1 MKSLVL
7 AEKPSVA
14 RDIARVLGCHKNI
27 SGAIEG
33 SNYIVT
39 WALGHLVT
47 LADPEEYDKKFKAW
61 DMSYLPMVPKKWE
74 LVVIKQTSKQYH
86 NVKTQLFRKDVSEII
101 IATDAGREG
110 ELVARWILD
119 KSGCH
124 KPIRRL
130 WISSVTDKA
139 IKEGFAHLKDGRAY
153 NDLYHAARSR
163 AEADWLV
170 GINATRALTCKYNA
184 QLSCGRVQ
192 TPTLALIVKR
202 EQEIESF
209 VSKPFWEIIA
219 TFEMDGHKYEGKW
232 EKDGESRLDQ
242 KEMAEKIAA
251 FCQSKEAVIKDMK
264 TERKEFQPPLLF
276 NLSSLQATA
285 NKAFKYSPKKTLDI
299 LQKLYQKGIVS
310 YPRSDSNYVTE
321 GEAELFPDILE
332 KLGQF
337 EDYKSLMPVP
347 NPSIIHNKRFVN
359 EKKVSDHY
367 AIIPTEQVTNPSRLS
382 GEERNIYDLIVRRLI
397 AAHYESAVF
406 DYTTITTLVDGR
418 AEFIS
423 KGKQQIR
430 EGWRQVVFLD
440 DKDEDTILPNVKK
453 DDTGIVKKVKVKEGK
468 TQPPKRYTEG
478 QLITLMKTAG
488 KHLDNEELE
497 KVLMKSEGLGT
508 EATRAGIITSL
519 KDRKY
524 IDVKK
529 NQVFATDKGKVLIK
543 AIGEEILASPEMTAK
558 WEQRLAEIGEGKASA
573 AQFMEQTKKLTAK
586 IIEDAIKGFETWD
599 FSDYNV
605 ESIQRKGSKFP
616 KPKKMGQC
624 PLCQGDVVDKGQ
636 FYGCSN
642 YREKECKFTFSKTIL
657 GKKISQANMQKL
669 LKEGRTNLIKGF
681 SKGENTFDATLEW
694 KDGKI
699 NFLFSTENV
708 GKS

>member
-1 MKSLVL
+1 
-7 AEKPSVA
+7 
-14 RDIARVLGCHKNI
+14 
-27 SGAIEG
+27 
-33 SNYIVT
+33 
-39 WALGHLVT
+39 
-47 LADPEEYDKKFKAW
+47 
-61 DMSYLPMVPKKWE
+61 
-74 LVVIKQTSKQYH
+74 
-86 NVKTQLFRKDVSEII
+86 
-101 IATDAGREG
+101 
-110 ELVARWILD
+110 
-119 KSGCH
+119 
-124 KPIRRL
+124 
-130 WISSVTDKA
+130 
-139 IKEGFAHLKDGRAY
+139 
-153 NDLYHAARSR
+153 
-163 AEADWLV
+163 
-170 GINATRALTCKYNA
+170 
-184 QLSCGRVQ
+184 
-192 TPTLALIVKR
+192 
-202 EQEIESF
+202 
-209 VSKPFWEIIA
+209 
-219 TFEMDGHKYEGKW
+219 
-232 EKDGESRLDQ
+232 
-242 KEMAEKIAA
+242 
-251 FCQSKEAVIKDMK
+251 
-264 TERKEFQPPLLF
+264 
-276 NLSSLQATA
+276 
-285 NKAFKYSPKKTLDI
+285 
-299 LQKLYQKGIVS
+299 
-310 YPRSDSNYVTE
+310 
-321 GEAELFPDILE
+321 
-332 KLGQF
+332 
-337 EDYKSLMPVP
+337 
-347 NPSIIHNKRFVN
+347 
-359 EKKVSDHY
+359 
-367 AIIPTEQVTNPSRLS
+367 
-382 GEERNIYDLIVRRLI
+382 
-397 AAHYESAVF
+397 
-406 DYTTITTLVDGR
+406 
-418 AEFIS
+418 
-423 KGKQQIR
+423 
-430 EGWRQVVFLD
+430 
-440 DKDEDTILPNVKK
+440 
-453 DDTGIVKKVKVKEGK
+453 
-468 TQPPKRYTEG
+468 
-478 QLITLMKTAG
+478 MKTAG